1 MISPFINAIWRYRN
15 FIVSS
20 VVNELR
26 TRVARSRLGTLWV
39 VLQPLAQALIFAVV
53 LSNVLAAR
61 VPGVDSKYAFA
72 IYLLSGLLCWSVFAE
87 ILQRCLNVFIDNAS
101 LLKKMQFP
109 RIALPLIVAGT
120 ALVSNLALAVVVL
133 ALLPLL
139 DGQYSVA
146 LLWLPI
152 LTMVTVA
159 LATGVGVLLGTLNV
173 FARDIGQIVNV
184 AMQFLFW
191 MTPVAYPATIVPVP
205 FKVVLS
211 ANPVAVLVGGYH
223 DVLLYGRSPG
233 LTLLYPAIAA
243 FALLLVSLI
252 VFRRASAELVDAL

>member
-1 MISPFINAIWRYRN
+1 MISPFVSAIWRYRS

-53 LSNVLAAR
+53 LSSVLAAR
-61 VPGVDSKYAFA
+61 VPGVAGKYAFA
-72 IYLLSGLLCWSVFAE
+72 VYLLSGLLCWSVFAE
-87 ILQRCLNVFIDNAS
+87 ILQRCLNVFIENAS

-120 ALVSNLALAVVVL
+120 ALVSNVALGVVVL
-133 ALLPLL
+133 VLLPLL

-146 LLWLPI
+146 LLWLPV
-152 LTMVTVA
+152 LTLVTVA
-159 LATGVGVLLGTLNV
+159 LATGIGVLLGTLNV

-191 MTPVAYPATIVPVP
+191 MTPVAYPATIVPAP
-205 FKVVLS
+205 FKAVLN
-211 ANPVAVLVGGYH
+211 ANPVAVLVSGYH
-223 DVLLYGRSPG
+223 DVLLYGRPPG
-233 LTLLYPAIAA
+233 ANLLYPAIAA
-243 FALLLVSLI
+243 CVLLLVSLM

>member
-61 VPGVDSKYAFA
+61 VPGVDGKYAFA

-133 ALLPLL
+133 TLLPLL
-139 DGQYSVA
+139 DGQYSVE

-152 LTMVTVA
+152 LTLVTVA

-191 MTPVAYPATIVPVP
+191 MTPVAYPATIVPAP

-233 LTLLYPAIAA
+233 LALLYPTIAA
-243 FALLLVSLI
+243 LALLLVSLI
-252 VFRRASAELVDAL
+252 VFRRASAELVDVL